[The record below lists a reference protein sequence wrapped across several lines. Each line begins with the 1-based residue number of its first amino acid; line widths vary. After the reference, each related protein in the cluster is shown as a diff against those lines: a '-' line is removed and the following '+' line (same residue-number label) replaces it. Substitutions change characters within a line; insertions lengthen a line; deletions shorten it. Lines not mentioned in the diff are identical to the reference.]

1 MVIITF
7 TIEKL
12 DEEAVQDSPVQDEK
26 EGGETL
32 NHFIDTLRTSWQVV
46 LNVVLTVLLLIVIIV
61 TVTVSNNSKELQK
74 ENNHIRMRL
83 KSTHQ
88 NVTSMRKENR
98 RFQELLSFEQNSSM
112 QLKAK
117 NQQKHALL
125 FSDRFS
131 FLWRLCNKSTLKCSR
146 CLPGWTEHAS
156 RCFFLSP
163 IQRSWENTRRE
174 CFSENGDLAVVLNE
188 ADQAFLTT
196 LTYQFVKQNPQVDFY
211 SAWIGLQ
218 DMVREGRY
226 WWVNGNELNSKVVYW
241 RHLEPNNA
249 IASWDI
255 QQSG

>member
-1 MVIITF
+1 MIFRKSSVIF
-7 TIEKL
+7 
-12 DEEAVQDSPVQDEK
+12 
-26 EGGETL
+26 
-32 NHFIDTLRTSWQVV
+32 RTSN
-46 LNVVLTVLLLIVIIV
+46 L
-61 TVTVSNNSKELQK
+61 SNCFLREIFK
-74 ENNHIRMRL
+74 I
-83 KSTHQ
+83 
-88 NVTSMRKENR
+88 
-98 RFQELLSFEQNSSM
+98 
-112 QLKAK
+112 
-117 NQQKHALL
+117 HALL

-226 WWVNGNELNSKVVYW
+226 WWVNGNELNSKDFV
-241 RHLEPNNA
+241 A
-249 IASWDI
+249 IVPPRDIGVKDWLKSWDDI
-255 QQSG
+255 VCVGNRHYICETQALILD

>member
-1 MVIITF
+1 
-7 TIEKL
+7 
-12 DEEAVQDSPVQDEK
+12 
-26 EGGETL
+26 
-32 NHFIDTLRTSWQVV
+32 
-46 LNVVLTVLLLIVIIV
+46 
-61 TVTVSNNSKELQK
+61 
-74 ENNHIRMRL
+74 
-83 KSTHQ
+83 
-88 NVTSMRKENR
+88 
-98 RFQELLSFEQNSSM
+98 M

-163 IQRSWENTRRE
+163 IQRSWENARRE

-255 QQSG
+255 EQSGQDCVAIVPPRDIGVKDWLKSWDDIVCVGNRHYICETQALILD